1 MKGVAGP
8 EDSVASSKIRRTS
21 AVSSQDDVS
30 DFCMIYMVI
39 YLYDLYDLY
48 DLSLFLVKNHSGV
61 L

>member
-39 YLYDLYDLY
+39 YLYDLYDL
-48 DLSLFLVKNHSGV
+48 SLFLVKNHSGV